1 MLEANQSCKKTFST
15 LPFIA
20 FRKGISLK
28 KIIGTNTIRNNKKL
42 IKTKNNHLQESVP
55 YATEQVAYA
64 VNNVFQTQH
73 LKVIKPTKRLNLP

>member
-1 MLEANQSCKKTFST
+1 MLEANQSCRKTFST

-55 YATEQVAYA
+55 SKQVVYA
-64 VNNVFQTQH
+64 VSNVFQTQH
-73 LKVIKPTKRLNLP
+73 LTVIKPTKRLNLP